1 MQYAELNVRLEPRQ
15 GGGYE
20 VLAWGE
26 SGEAVGTFVLPFS
39 DLELENFVLRVGRT
53 RRGTRRLESP
63 EMQRARDFGG
73 RLFDALLSAQVR
85 DLYRDCYASA
95 RGDGK
100 GLRVKLSL
108 GQAPEL
114 TDVPWEYL
122 YDSPSFLSISQFTPV
137 VRYLDLPRAR
147 PPLEIS
153 FPLRVLAMIS
163 APSGEVALDVED
175 ERRKVELALRGR
187 LIEQELVEIT
197 WLEKATLRE
206 LQHEL
211 RHGPYHVFHFIG
223 HGAYDP
229 GLGESILLFEDEAGR
244 GSLVSG
250 TQLGTI
256 LSDHT
261 SLRLAVLNACEGART
276 SRDDPFSG
284 VAASLVQHGLPAVI
298 AMQFEITD
306 RAAIIFAEEFYAA
319 LVDGLPVD
327 AALAETRKAIYGDG
341 NDIEWGTPVLFM
353 RVRDGRVFDVP
364 KPASDFSRGQERDQL
379 RAGEQAEREGAE
391 RAAGERAE
399 AERLTEEQAEREE
412 AERAAGDRAEAE
424 RLAREQAERE
434 EAERAAG
441 EQAEAERLAREQA
454 NRDGPELGTRDRALP
469 QPPPG
474 GHGVRA
480 PGFLGRVGTS
490 RWLIGAAASLTAIG
504 ILAWFLWPNPNPNPS
519 PNPPST
525 AAPSISWHVSRGNE
539 FGGPGHQEVKAIAP
553 VDSGSAIAVG
563 FSSIAPLA
571 SKPVVWRYGGR
582 AWHREPDL
590 SSDAYGQLEAV
601 ARRGSSVVI
610 AGAAGRGRYS
620 TAAAVW
626 TRFGQGAWQRRCPSN
641 PGEVCSSTPAVQV
654 SAKIWGLKPMP
665 DGFVAVGRSARST
678 NEHDLHATV
687 WTSRDGLRWHTRY
700 LDDEAGTM
708 QAISRIGDR
717 LVAVGNVN
725 RNGGT
730 AMVWRGTADG
740 SHWQKVSEDDND
752 DLGAGNLLNGVAARG
767 STAVAVGYRAIR
779 QCQDLPPTRALAF
792 QSTNSGAIW
801 QLGSSAAFRF
811 PGGKALGVIPYGNGF
826 VAFGYGRRRCN
837 GDRDSFG
844 AAWTSG
850 DGQRWT
856 LDQGAPFFRRSG
868 RELNQG
874 ALVNGGIFVGG
885 DGATR
890 LGDPI
895 DEYDAEIWEGRPRR

>member
-73 RLFDALLSAQVR
+73 RLFNALLSAQVR

-147 PPLEIS
+147 PPLEIT

-163 APSGEVALDVED
+163 APTGEVALDVED

-229 GLGESILLFEDEAGR
+229 GLGESILLFEDEDGR

-353 RVRDGRVFDVP
+353 RVRDGRVFEVP
-364 KPASDFSRGQERDQL
+364 KPASDLSRGQERERL
-379 RAGEQAEREGAE
+379 RAREQAELEEAERVASERAEAERLDREQTEREEAE

-399 AERLTEEQAEREE
+399 AERQAR
-412 AERAAGDRAEAE
+412 ERAAPG
-424 RLAREQAERE
+424 ARRV
-434 EAERAAG
+434 
-441 EQAEAERLAREQA
+441 
-454 NRDGPELGTRDRALP
+454 RD
-469 QPPPG
+469 
-474 GHGVRA
+474 

-490 RWLIGAAASLTAIG
+490 RWLIGAAAGLAAIG
-504 ILAWFLWPNPNPNPS
+504 ILVWFLSRSPSTNPS
-519 PNPPST
+519 PP
-525 AAPSISWHVSRGNE
+525 APSISWHASSGSD
-539 FGGPGHQEVKAIAP
+539 FGGAGHQEVKAIAP
-553 VDSGSAIAVG
+553 DGRGGAIAVG
-563 FSSIAPLA
+563 YSGTKPSYQ
-571 SKPVVWRYGGR
+571 PVVWRYGGS
-582 AWHREPDL
+582 AWHRESPL
-590 SSDAYGQLEAV
+590 SSEAYGQLEAV
-601 ARRGSSVVI
+601 ASRGSTVVV
-610 AGAAGRGRYS
+610 AGAAGPGVYN

-626 TRFGQGAWQRRCPSN
+626 TRVGEGAWQRRCPSN
-641 PGEVCSSTPAVQV
+641 PGAVCSSIPAVRV
-654 SAKIWGLKPMP
+654 ARIWGLATGP
-665 DGFVAVGRSARST
+665 DGFVAVGRSESPGST
-678 NEHDLHATV
+678 SFHRPGATV
-687 WTSRDGLRWHTRY
+687 WTSSDGLRWQLRY
-700 LDDEAGTM
+700 RDDESGAM
-708 QAISRIGDR
+708 KALAHIGDQ
-717 LVAVGNVN
+717 LVAVGN
-725 RNGGT
+725 NGGN
-730 AMVWRGTADG
+730 AMVWLGTAQG
-740 SHWQKVSEDDND
+740 SKWRKVSED
-752 DLGAGNLLNGVAARG
+752 AGNLGLANALNGVAGHG
-767 STAVAVGYRAIR
+767 STAVAVGSRAIR
-779 QCQDLPPTRALAF
+779 RCDSLEASQAAAF
-792 QSTNSGAIW
+792 QSTDSGAIW
-801 QLGSSAAFRF
+801 QLRSGATVSF
-811 PGGKALGVIPYGNGF
+811 PAGKALGVIPYGNGY
-826 VAFGYGRRRCN
+826 VAFGYGYRRCD
-837 GDRDSFG
+837 GDSVG
-844 AAWTSG
+844 AAWTSA
-850 DGQRWT
+850 DGQEWT
-856 LDQGAPFFRRSG
+856 LDKDAPFFGGFG

-874 ALVNGGIFVGG
+874 AVVDGVIFVGG

-890 LGDPI
+890 PGDPTT
-895 DEYDAEIWEGRPRR
+895 DEYDAEIWEGRLRK

>member
-73 RLFDALLSAQVR
+73 RLFNALLSAQVR

-147 PPLEIS
+147 PPLEIT

-163 APSGEVALDVED
+163 APTGEVALDVED

-229 GLGESILLFEDEAGR
+229 GLGESILLFEDEDGR

-353 RVRDGRVFDVP
+353 RVRDGRVFEVP
-364 KPASDFSRGQERDQL
+364 KPASDLSRGQERERL
-379 RAGEQAEREGAE
+379 RAREQAELEEAE
-391 RAAGERAE
+391 RVASERAE
-399 AERLTEEQAEREE
+399 AERL
-412 AERAAGDRAEAE
+412 D
-424 RLAREQAERE
+424 REQTERE

-441 EQAEAERLAREQA
+441 ERAKAERQARERA
-454 NRDGPELGTRDRALP
+454 APGARRVRD
-469 QPPPG
+469 
-474 GHGVRA
+474 

-490 RWLIGAAASLTAIG
+490 RWLIGAAAGLAAIG
-504 ILAWFLWPNPNPNPS
+504 ILVWFLSRSPSTNPS
-519 PNPPST
+519 PP
-525 AAPSISWHVSRGNE
+525 APSIKRSR
-539 FGGPGHQEVKAIAP
+539 PM
-553 VDSGSAIAVG
+553 
-563 FSSIAPLA
+563 
-571 SKPVVWRYGGR
+571 
-582 AWHREPDL
+582 
-590 SSDAYGQLEAV
+590 
-601 ARRGSSVVI
+601 
-610 AGAAGRGRYS
+610 AGAARSPSATRVRSRHTSRWSGDTAGAPGIANLPSRPRRTGSSKRSHRAARLSWSPAQLGLVCTTPQQPFGLASGRGRGNDGVRAIPEPFALRYQPCEWRPGSGGSQPGPTGLLPSGAVSRPGLRAS
-620 TAAAVW
+620 T
-626 TRFGQGAWQRRCPSN
+626 
-641 PGEVCSSTPAVQV
+641 VQV
-654 SAKIWGLKPMP
+654 
-665 DGFVAVGRSARST
+665 
-678 NEHDLHATV
+678 
-687 WTSRDGLRWHTRY
+687 
-700 LDDEAGTM
+700 
-708 QAISRIGDR
+708 R
-717 LVAVGNVN
+717 L
-725 RNGGT
+725 
-730 AMVWRGTADG
+730 
-740 SHWQKVSEDDND
+740 S
-752 DLGAGNLLNGVAARG
+752 
-767 STAVAVGYRAIR
+767 
-779 QCQDLPPTRALAF
+779 
-792 QSTNSGAIW
+792 
-801 QLGSSAAFRF
+801 
-811 PGGKALGVIPYGNGF
+811 
-826 VAFGYGRRRCN
+826 GRRRTAFA
-837 GDRDSFG
+837 GSFVI
-844 AAWTSG
+844 ATTS
-850 DGQRWT
+850 R
-856 LDQGAPFFRRSG
+856 AR
-868 RELNQG
+868 
-874 ALVNGGIFVGG
+874 
-885 DGATR
+885 
-890 LGDPI
+890 
-895 DEYDAEIWEGRPRR
+895 